1 MVAEPFPGI
10 LSDDRTPEQ
19 RKRGRRWR
27 FFQIVFVFAYSGTI
41 LDVITTAMGYEK
53 TGAKYEQNPLG
64 GGLIHDLGWIGL
76 AALLTVLLG
85 VCYFSCRVVYARMN
99 LRWSSLLNTILVLVT
114 AFRWLA
120 VVTAVLYL
128 MQPGR

>member
-1 MVAEPFPGI
+1 VVAEPFPGI
-10 LSDDRTPEQ
+10 LSDSRTPEQ
-19 RKRGRRWR
+19 GKRGRRWR

-41 LDVITTAMGYEK
+41 LDVITTAMGYSK

-128 MQPGR
+128 MQPGH